1 MATMTNLELSGY
13 ELTVFAHFSTYE
25 WRLDVS
31 VADTSGYCTNG
42 TECGCCD
49 CGEVSMIRNTYSRP
63 RYSKSRKVWV
73 LETDTVW
80 LCSEH
85 LENV

>member
-1 MATMTNLELSGY
+1 MTTLTEQDLSGY
-13 ELTVFAHFSTYE
+13 ELTVYQHFSVYE

-31 VADTSGYCTNG
+31 VADTTGYCTF
-42 TECGCCD
+42 EPCGCCD

-73 LETDTVW
+73 LETDTIW